1 MVHLMLNW
9 VHPLPLSQEVSKQI
23 IFPTS
28 ELIPICS
35 DELNLITV
43 GFSKNFAKP
52 PYSVDLY
59 IRNINKNLF
68 SSSSNIM
75 TGQNISDSFFLSSWK
90 MVGCASREGGVYVNK
105 ASNIIFSDVK
115 LVCGF
120 NSAPIASSSISHKIM
135 LNLYFTLIR
144 R

>member
-1 MVHLMLNW
+1 MLNW

-28 ELIPICS
+28 ELIPIYS

-43 GFSKNFAKP
+43 GFSKDFAKP

-68 SSSSNIM
+68 FSSLDIT
-75 TGQNISDSFFLSSWK
+75 TGQNISDSFFLLSWK
-90 MVGCASREGGVYVNK
+90 MVGCASREDDVYVNK

-120 NSAPIASSSISHKIM
+120 NKELIASSSILYKIM
-135 LNLYFTLIR
+135 LILHFTLIR